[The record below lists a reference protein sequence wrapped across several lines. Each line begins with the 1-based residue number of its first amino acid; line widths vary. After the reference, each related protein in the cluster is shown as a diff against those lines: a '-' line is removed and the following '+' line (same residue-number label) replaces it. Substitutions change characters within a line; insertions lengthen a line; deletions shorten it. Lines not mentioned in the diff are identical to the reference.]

1 MIFDYPRRPP
11 VTLSTNINSI
21 PVMIILQG
29 KISQNILH
37 LKMLCHMLPR
47 NKAQISWILYP
58 NEASLNARCDSFK
71 VCILIT
77 YFNFQECILS
87 YSNKESD
94 DVQVFDCVF
103 NFTCCETILGQPHN
117 TRITHDE
124 GTTTRNSQVHSI
136 NKIKG
141 PTLVSACQVSGKLSN
156 VLLCLQISFRFLT
169 SQSIKQTHWT
179 TISDAP
185 FPVCQHPIKHC

>member
-1 MIFDYPRRPP
+1 MSHAAKEY
-11 VTLSTNINSI
+11 L
-21 PVMIILQG
+21 
-29 KISQNILH
+29 
-37 LKMLCHMLPR
+37 
-47 NKAQISWILYP
+47 SWIC
-58 NEASLNARCDSFK
+58 LNWGYFECMVWLLTRSMSKYAHSHNRTSAECDEHLCTVHVIAYK
-71 VCILIT
+71 WWC
-77 YFNFQECILS
+77 
-87 YSNKESD
+87 K
-94 DVQVFDCVF
+94 
-103 NFTCCETILGQPHN
+103 TILGQPHN

-141 PTLVSACQVSGKLSN
+141 PTLVSACQVSSKLSN

-185 FPVCQHPIKHC
+185 FPVCQYPIRPSQRHNGPRNWVRTLE